1 MLDYVSMVSEIPFDI
16 IEDWYDVTKRAALV
30 RNMERLYTKIC
41 IKLAYLWFSRHEW
54 HRLTLVLGELRANVL
69 NDKQSDTQMHGTN
82 VLELYSLEIQMYQE
96 MHNVSMVKKIFQ
108 EAMNVSNAIPHP
120 RTMGVIR
127 EFGGKM
133 YMEEKDWEAAQVNFF
148 QAFRNYD
155 EAGSPQRIQVLK
167 YLVLANMLMG
177 SSINLFDSQETKPY
191 VTMY

>member
-30 RNMERLYTKIC
+30 RNTERLYTKIC